1 MDPFARS
8 LKFVANDTIYDA
20 AVLRALKSWQ
30 DDHLNLADGTETKE
44 IRKNKE
50 KLNNKYRVA
59 HKKRF
64 GQ

>member
-50 KLNNKYRVA
+50 K
-59 HKKRF
+59 
-64 GQ
+64 